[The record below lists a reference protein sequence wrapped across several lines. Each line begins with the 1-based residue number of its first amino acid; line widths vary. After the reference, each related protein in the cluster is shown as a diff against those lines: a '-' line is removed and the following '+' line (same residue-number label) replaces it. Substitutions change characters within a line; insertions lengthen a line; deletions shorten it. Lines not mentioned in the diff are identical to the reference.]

1 MTDSMHINRRHFF
14 GQGGSIV
21 GAAAL
26 GTLLGESAMAEPILK
41 HIPQFAPRAKRVIS
55 LFMSGG
61 PSHVDLFDPKPLL
74 NKRDGEPMPESI
86 IKDHK
91 FAMIRES
98 APSIK
103 GSPWTF
109 KKYGKGEIDVSELLP
124 HTAKVADELCVIRS
138 AYSETFNHGPAVSF
152 MTTGSAQYGRPTM
165 GAWLSYGLGSEN
177 RNLPAFVVLQSGVK
191 LQPLLNSYWSNGFL
205 PSQHEGMPLRPHGD
219 PVLFLSNPQGI
230 DRHRRRQQLDLLA
243 SVNRHHHHTTGD
255 PEILTRIANYELAY
269 RMQTSVPE
277 VMDIS
282 REPASMHQLYATT
295 PGKKLSFANNCLLA
309 RRLAEQGVR
318 FIQLFDMGWDQHGSL
333 EVNLPRQARGIDQ
346 GIAALLIDLRQRGM
360 LDETLVMWGGEFGRT
375 PIAQGANKGY
385 GRDHHPHG
393 FTMWLAGGGI
403 KSGMIYGSTDEFGYH
418 AEEKRVS
425 LHDINATILHCL
437 GIDHKKLTYRF
448 QGLDFRLTSVHGH
461 PIREIMT

>member
-1 MTDSMHINRRHFF
+1 MTDPMHINRRHFF

-26 GTLLGESAMAEPILK
+26 GALLGESATAEPILK

-74 NKRDGEPMPESI
+74 NKRDGEPIPESI

-282 REPASMHQLYATT
+282 REPASMHQLYGTT

-346 GIAALLIDLRQRGM
+346 GIAALLVDLRQRGM

-375 PIAQGANKGY
+375 PIAQGTNKGY